1 MILLDFER
9 IGPSIPYILEGI
21 QVSLS
26 YTVVSLCLGFFFGF
40 FLALFKISRIPPL
53 RWFGHF
59 YTSIFRGT
67 PLLVQLMLIYY
78 ATPQLIGY
86 NISIWEAGV
95 LSFTLNSTA
104 YLSEHFRAG
113 IESIDK
119 GQTEAE
125 LALGIPYSLMMR
137 DIILPQAL
145 RICLPSLVNES
156 IDLLKESALISVI
169 GGADIMRRATIV
181 ANEKYLFFEP
191 FLIAAGL
198 YYVLVLMLTFISA
211 RVEEKMKRS

>member
-1 MILLDFER
+1 MVLNFER

-21 QVSLS
+21 QVTLS
-26 YTVVSLCLGFFFGF
+26 YTAVSLCLGFFLGSL
-40 FLALFKISRIPPL
+40 LALCKISHIAPL
-53 RWFGHF
+53 RWFARF
-59 YTSIFRGT
+59 YTSLFRGT
-67 PLLVQLMLIYY
+67 PLLVQLTLIYY

-86 NISIWEAGV
+86 NISVWEAGI

-104 YLSEHFRAG
+104 YLSEHFRSG

-119 GQTEAE
+119 GQIEAA

-137 DIILPQAL
+137 DIILPQAI
-145 RICLPSLVNES
+145 RVCLPSLVNES
-156 IDLLKESALISVI
+156 IDLLKESALISII
-169 GGADIMRRATIV
+169 GGADIMRRASIV

-191 FLIAAGL
+191 FLVAAVL

-211 RVEEKMKRS
+211 RVEKRMKQS